1 MIQTANTFIHY
12 GRWVVL
18 IKFALA
24 SMLVIIFAFRL
35 WQTTGCLEFVNYS
48 FKPIS
53 VKLNVESQISVDG
66 ELDRNIARIFHNKI
80 SVTFYEIGKTYSR
93 NFGPKELAQILGP
106 IGLVSV
112 IVAIAYNVKKR
123 NLKVISASVL
133 VLISATLRILPF
145 DSKLSFY
152 IWALTLYLFAF
163 FSVDFW
169 AKNNIRKVLFLF
181 LVFFS
186 LWDFIFSWQMETICH
201 EIFFN

>member
-1 MIQTANTFIHY
+1 M
-12 GRWVVL
+12 VL

-24 SMLVIIFAFRL
+24 AMLVIIFAFRL
-35 WQTTGCLEFVNYS
+35 WQTTGCREFTDHS
-48 FKPIS
+48 FKSIS
-53 VKLNVESQISVDG
+53 VKLNVESQISVDR

-93 NFGPKELAQILGP
+93 NFGPRELNQILGP

-112 IVAIAYNVKKR
+112 IVAIAYNAKKR

-133 VLISATLRILPF
+133 VLISATLRISPL
-145 DSKLSFY
+145 DSKISFY

-169 AKNNIRKVLFLF
+169 IERNFRIILFLALVLFTF
-181 LVFFS
+181 
-186 LWDFIFSWQMETICH
+186 WYFIFSWQLETLCH